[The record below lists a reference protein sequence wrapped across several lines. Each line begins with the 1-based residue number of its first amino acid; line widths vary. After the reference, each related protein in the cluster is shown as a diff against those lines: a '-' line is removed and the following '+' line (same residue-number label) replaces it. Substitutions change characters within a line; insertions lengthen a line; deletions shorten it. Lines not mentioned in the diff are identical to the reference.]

1 MYDSINTYVH
11 YQSKATGKSSKKQS
25 KKERALKMAE
35 KLLADEE
42 NGEAAD
48 DGGGSDSDEPAKVCC
63 VCFPVLFLVVD
74 SFAYLLLFYF

>member
-1 MYDSINTYVH
+1 
-11 YQSKATGKSSKKQS
+11 
-25 KKERALKMAE
+25 MAE

-74 SFAYLLLFYF
+74 SFADLFNFISNLSNFKGRIVFGWDVRQMKSLMDE